1 MNKKLLNYSDYLK
14 LEEILNNQ
22 KLKSA
27 ERGTPAHDEMLFII
41 IHQVYE
47 LWFKQ
52 IIHEL
57 DSVLMMFSK
66 VSIAVLGVIENM
78 STHICTQCGHESA
91 LFGEGGAVA
100 MAEDADVPVL
110 GQMPLSLQ
118 VREAA
123 DAGTPVVCAQPQSDL
138 AQRYQAIAMALSIEV
153 AALPLNYDHHF
164 NVSVEA
170 DTTPSTGE
178 KT

>member
-27 ERGTPAHDEMLFII
+27 ERGKPAHDEMLFII

-57 DSVLMMFSK
+57 DSVL
-66 VSIAVLGVIENM
+66 L
-78 STHICTQCGHESA
+78 
-91 LFGEGGAVA
+91 
-100 MAEDADVPVL
+100 
-110 GQMPLSLQ
+110 LSL
-118 VREAA
+118 
-123 DAGTPVVCAQPQSDL
+123 
-138 AQRYQAIAMALSIEV
+138 IHI
-153 AALPLNYDHHF
+153 
-164 NVSVEA
+164 
-170 DTTPSTGE
+170 
-178 KT
+178 